1 MKRLLACLFLVLGLG
16 LIFSGST
23 FAKKKVYFCKQ
34 PGSSNIIPVISS
46 TPCSK
51 ISINSMFKKWK
62 TISAKRYI
70 TYIID
75 AYGQGDAIIQSLYD
89 DFEKHNLGTNI
100 IREITKK
107 EKKKKKTLVAKK
119 KENARISNYS
129 GELDAGGAKGVIAL
143 CLNEKNLNKVRLSY
157 FNDLSTYKK
166 NGSFKNGECNYVVD
180 KILNEVLF
188 HFLLTTTL
196 NKGKYEIKK
205 KYIDE
210 YVDWAREINYVTPE
224 GKMIEV
230 VSLVFFKEPSQT
242 QEVVEK
248 SDKKKKKWTGKPF
261 SRKKLV
267 SFIPSGYIL

>member
-1 MKRLLACLFLVLGLG
+1 MKRLLTYLFLVLGLG

-23 FAKKKVYFCKQ
+23 FAKKENWGVF
-34 PGSSNIIPVISS
+34 NVVD
-46 TPCSK
+46 
-51 ISINSMFKKWK
+51 KK
-62 TISAKRYI
+62 
-70 TYIID
+70 
-75 AYGQGDAIIQSLYD
+75 GGGLEAI
-89 DFEKHNLGTNI
+89 
-100 IREITKK
+100 
-107 EKKKKKTLVAKK
+107 
-119 KENARISNYS
+119 
-129 GELDAGGAKGVIAL
+129 IAL
-143 CLNEKNLNKVRLSY
+143 CLNEKNLNKVTLSY

-248 SDKKKKKWTGKPF
+248 SDK
-261 SRKKLV
+261 RKKNGLV
-267 SFIPSGYIL
+267 NRLVERN